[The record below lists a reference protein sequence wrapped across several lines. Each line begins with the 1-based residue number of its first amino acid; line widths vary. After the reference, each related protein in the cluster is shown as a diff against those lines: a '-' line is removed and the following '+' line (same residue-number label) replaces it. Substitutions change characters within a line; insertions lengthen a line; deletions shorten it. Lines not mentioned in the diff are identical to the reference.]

1 MNEKQVPNNGNQN
14 LKGLK
19 VNLCI
24 LPLMDAQIKKVRRGS
39 DD

>member
-1 MNEKQVPNNGNQN
+1 MNEKQAPYNCNEN
-14 LKGLK
+14 LKGIK

-24 LPLMDAQIKKVRRGS
+24 LPLMSAQIKKVRRGS